1 MFCVGVSTAFGIVNR
16 LDRLMIAVKE
26 VVGEQYHITGVGFMA
41 RGGSTLELA
50 PSTLQYRPPRDV

>member
-1 MFCVGVSTAFGIVNR
+1 MAFGIVNR
-16 LDRLMIAVKE
+16 LDRLMIAVKGI
-26 VVGEQYHITGVGFMA
+26 VGEQYHITGVGFMA